1 MSKAERT
8 RKFIIEQTAHL
19 FNTKGYAATSLA
31 DITEAT
37 GLTKGSIYGNF
48 ENKDAVSEAVFRYNS
63 DRLLTHI
70 DRSFSEDKPNARVKL
85 LSHLEFYRKNWLK
98 IFENGGC
105 PVLNTAIEADDTFP
119 ALKLSVK
126 QVLESWAVK
135 IIEVLEE
142 GKTEGIFKKE
152 VDSESYAYLFIT
164 LIEGGILL
172 AKTTGKQVHL
182 YRALDRIIQIT
193 ESEIDQ

>member
-8 RKFIIEQTAHL
+8 RQFIIEQTAQL

-48 ENKDAVSEAVFRYNS
+48 ENKDAVSRAVFRYNA

-70 DRSFSEDKPNARVKL
+70 DRSFSEDKPNARTKL
-85 LSHLEFYRKNWLK
+85 LAHIDFYRKNWLK

-105 PVLNTAIEADDTFP
+105 PVLNTATEVDDTLP
-119 ALKLSVK
+119 ALQNDVK
-126 QVLESWAVK
+126 QVLENWATK
-135 IIEVLEE
+135 ITSVLEE
-142 GKTEGIFKKE
+142 GKNEGIFKNDL
-152 VDSESYAYLFIT
+152 DSEAYAYLFIT

-172 AKTTGKQVHL
+172 AKTTGKQIHL
-182 YRALDRIIQIT
+182 QRALDRIIRIT
-193 ESEIDQ
+193 EDEIDR